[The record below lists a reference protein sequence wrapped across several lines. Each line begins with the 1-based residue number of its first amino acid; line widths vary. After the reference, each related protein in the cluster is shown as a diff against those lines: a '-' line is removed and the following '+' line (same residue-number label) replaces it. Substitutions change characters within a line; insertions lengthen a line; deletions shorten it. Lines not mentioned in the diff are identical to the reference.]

1 MGRLSGKVCIITG
14 ATSGIGERSV
24 EIFLKEGATVV
35 FAGRRV
41 NLGETIQN
49 KYGGEFIQ
57 CDVAIETDVINLI
70 DQTIAKHGK
79 TDCFFANAGASGP
92 QGGIAT

>member
-79 TDCFFANAGASGP
+79 IDCFFANAG
-92 QGGIAT
+92 GIIRY